1 MKAGECLHGDLV
13 RYDGDKFTVLKLAGD
28 SVSLLN
34 HRTQREIILSKWHS
48 VTMIERKRMET
59 PTGHE
64 WRVYRVEIANRI
76 NRRPVKKGMCYNDA
90 QAFIKNNEPKP
101 GFEFVVYSGRPKRA
115 QII

>member
-1 MKAGECLHGDLV
+1 MKAGECTTGDLV
-13 RYDGDKFTVLKLAGD
+13 RYDGDRHTVLNAAGD
-28 SVSLLN
+28 SVILLN

-48 VTMIERKRMET
+48 VTMMERKRMET

-101 GFEFVVYSGRPKRA
+101 GFEFVAYSGRPKRA